1 MLEQEK
7 LPLKLNLRPRTNLD
21 QMLLALL
28 LIFEL
33 YSSSPRHRRRC
44 RHHCRRRCLVWT

>member
-1 MLEQEK
+1 LIYFLLSRWCFLWCWSKEE
-7 LPLKLNLRPRTNLD
+7 LPLKLSPIPRTNLD

-33 YSSSPRHRRRC
+33 YSSS
-44 RHHCRRRCLVWT
+44 